1 MIPLQF
7 KTESLSGIYLHIPF
21 CKQACHYC
29 DFHFSTNLRNVDQ
42 LVDAICKEIHHR
54 KDYLGEQRVETI
66 YFGGGTPSILNEAQL
81 SKIFSMIHQDFQ
93 VMEGAEIT
101 LEVNPEDVNTDT
113 ISIWKSLG
121 VNRVSLGIQT
131 FDEQKLRYIN
141 RCHSSDQA
149 LRAMDLVSS
158 GFDNYNAD
166 LIYAIPPVSEPGW
179 LQDIQKLLSFNPP
192 HISVYGLTIE
202 QETVFGKWASQG
214 KLNEVSETDNAH
226 EYKLAI
232 DQLESAGYIHYEIS
246 NFCKPGEFSR
256 HNTSYWKGAK
266 YLGVGPGAHS
276 YDGNSRSWNVRN
288 NPKYIRLLEEENFI
302 PTMENLTLA
311 NQQNEYVMT
320 RLRNIWGIDLPE
332 FQKLFNNDFLEINTP
347 FTDQLFTK
355 KLAIVKEDHFHLTKE
370 GWFLADEIS
379 ERLMVE
385 A

>member
-1 MIPLQF
+1 M
-7 KTESLSGIYLHIPF
+7 
-21 CKQACHYC
+21 
-29 DFHFSTNLRNVDQ
+29 
-42 LVDAICKEIHHR
+42 DAICKEIHHR
-54 KDYLGEQRVETI
+54 KDYLEEQRLETI

-81 SKIFSMIHQDFQ
+81 SKIFSRIHQDFH

-113 ISIWKSLG
+113 IKIWKSLG

-149 LRAMDLVSS
+149 LRAMDLISS

-166 LIYAIPPVSEPGW
+166 LIYAIPPASWPGW
-179 LQDIQKLLSFNPP
+179 LHDIQKLLSFNPP

-302 PTMENLTLA
+302 PTVENLTLA

-320 RLRNIWGIDLPE
+320 RLRNIWGIDLSE

-347 FTDQLFTK
+347 FTDQLFSK
-355 KLAIVKEDHFHLTKE
+355 KLATVKEDHFHLTKE